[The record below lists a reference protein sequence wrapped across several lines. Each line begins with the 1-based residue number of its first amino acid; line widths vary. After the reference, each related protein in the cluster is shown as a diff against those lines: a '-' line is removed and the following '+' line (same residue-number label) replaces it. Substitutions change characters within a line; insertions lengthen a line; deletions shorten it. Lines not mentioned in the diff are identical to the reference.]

1 TSGGCGAETDLEI
14 IHDMIDTQ
22 NIFRQLTYGEE
33 LHKPEQSAQLTLLKG
48 SLEQIEVEGGF
59 EEIEAQL
66 ENKGRS
72 ERRVYQPV
80 QYTIDNT
87 NPNREIIHIDFDY
100 EDDDESQNDDEIE
113 Q

>member
-1 TSGGCGAETDLEI
+1 MIINAGTSGGCGAETDLEI

-33 LHKPEQSAQLTLLKG
+33 LHKPEQAAQLTLLKG

-59 EEIEAQL
+59 EEIEAQF

-72 ERRVYQPV
+72 ER
-80 QYTIDNT
+80 N
-87 NPNREIIHIDFDY
+87 E
-100 EDDDESQNDDEIE
+100 DDESQNDDEIE